1 VYGGGLSVYMGGYSS
16 SFASTGYIA
25 AAVGDTA
32 VRNASVRVDTV
43 AFTSCSVNS
52 ATRVSGNSYGGSFS
66 SYLGGYAWSFSSSG
80 GSSSTS
86 RSSTASGVRVSISGV
101 NSSDCSATTTGTNG
115 ANSYG
120 GSMSAVYI
128 GAYTW
133 SSSKGSSFSSFS
145 KSDCG
150 TTNVSGLVVSI
161 SSSRLAN
168 SSAVSRTFSQCPLVF
183 NVPELT
189 RVPLAE
195 CPSEYPLGSSG
206 SNVSALGSVN
216 TVPDGSYCL
225 CACDA
230 L

>member
-1 VYGGGLSVYMGGYSS
+1 
-16 SFASTGYIA
+16 
-25 AAVGDTA
+25 
-32 VRNASVRVDTV
+32 
-43 AFTSCSVNS
+43 
-52 ATRVSGNSYGGSFS
+52 
-66 SYLGGYAWSFSSSG
+66 
-80 GSSSTS
+80 
-86 RSSTASGVRVSISGV
+86 
-101 NSSDCSATTTGTNG
+101 
-115 ANSYG
+115 
-120 GSMSAVYI
+120 MSAVYI

-133 SSSKGSSFSSFS
+133 SSTHNTQSSLSSSFSQ
-145 KSDCG
+145 SDCG

-161 SSSRLAN
+161 SSSRLVD

-206 SNVSALGSVN
+206 SNVSALGSV
-216 TVPDGSYCL
+216 PDGSYCL